1 MRSMPEETID
11 SYRALHVGGRRQFWI
26 RLAIAAFVGLGA
38 DWIAPSLVPLIWFIG
53 VAASQLLS
61 AVFLR
66 RFILPPTARLT
77 SLIKVMTVLVMVL
90 ASLSYTSIAGYLWF
104 KGPAGQVFATTI
116 MLGSL
121 LHVAL
126 YRQAVRPVLMASA
139 ASQGLFLFGLPII
152 SGLMMG
158 RPALAGSVVTI
169 LAGALYIGHLAASVG
184 QTHRLTASLRSA
196 SRSKSAFLAT
206 LSHEIRTPLNA
217 VTSAAHLLSR
227 TDLTAEQKEH
237 VSILLTG
244 SEVLLSLIN
253 DVLDMSKIEAG
264 KLSAEISD
272 VDLRALTEKLAALWT
287 PKAAERGLKLVV
299 EVAPDLPPA
308 VRSDPLRL
316 NQILFNLLSN
326 AVKFTAEGAV
336 TIRVEAAPGA
346 GPSAAPR
353 LRFSVID
360 TGPGL
365 SEEVQGR
372 LFQSFEQADA
382 GVALRHGG
390 TGLGLAISRK
400 LAELLEGTLTVS
412 SVLGHGATFVL
423 DLPLAVS
430 DLTAAPGPAVVDAT
444 ADAEPAA
451 GGRRLSVL
459 LAEDHPVNRR
469 LVELILSPMGWE
481 LTVAEDGGEA
491 VSLAMQRPFD
501 VILLDMQMP
510 VLSGIQAAA
519 LITGGGGPNAH
530 TPFAAL
536 TANAFEDQRAQWEAV
551 GAAAFL
557 TKPLNPGLLIQ
568 TIIELATAPG
578 GDRSAGRAAA
588 V

>member
-1 MRSMPEETID
+1 
-11 SYRALHVGGRRQFWI
+11 
-26 RLAIAAFVGLGA
+26 
-38 DWIAPSLVPLIWFIG
+38 
-53 VAASQLLS
+53 
-61 AVFLR
+61 
-66 RFILPPTARLT
+66 
-77 SLIKVMTVLVMVL
+77 
-90 ASLSYTSIAGYLWF
+90 
-104 KGPAGQVFATTI
+104 
-116 MLGSL
+116 
-121 LHVAL
+121 
-126 YRQAVRPVLMASA
+126 
-139 ASQGLFLFGLPII
+139 
-152 SGLMMG
+152 
-158 RPALAGSVVTI
+158 
-169 LAGALYIGHLAASVG
+169 
-184 QTHRLTASLRSA
+184 
-196 SRSKSAFLAT
+196 
-206 LSHEIRTPLNA
+206 
-217 VTSAAHLLSR
+217 
-227 TDLTAEQKEH
+227 
-237 VSILLTG
+237 
-244 SEVLLSLIN
+244 
-253 DVLDMSKIEAG
+253 
-264 KLSAEISD
+264 
-272 VDLRALTEKLAALWT
+272 
-287 PKAAERGLKLVV
+287 
-299 EVAPDLPPA
+299 
-308 VRSDPLRL
+308 
-316 NQILFNLLSN
+316 LSN

-551 GAAAFL
+551 GAFL